1 MKKFRFIMF
10 LCISF
15 IVYAILSIILEK
27 IDSSLIYNKFF
38 MFLSCVIVIGLIITN
53 IACNQKNLQVNMIS
67 YKKIIVLSLEYSF
80 ISSII
85 IFVAR
90 VIVSLIL
97 YGFLGLKES
106 ISWFAISALIGFGA
120 LFILYFIIF
129 ICFKNI
135 SNKEK
140 N

>member
-1 MKKFRFIMF
+1 MKKFKFIML

-15 IVYAILSIILEK
+15 ILYAMLSIILEK

-38 MFLSCVIVIGLIITN
+38 MCLSCVIVIGLIITN
-53 IACNQKNLQVNMIS
+53 IAFNQKTLQVNMIS
-67 YKKIIVLSLEYSF
+67 YKKMIVLSFECSF

-85 IFVAR
+85 IFVVR
-90 VIVSLIL
+90 VILSLFL
-97 YGFLGLKES
+97 YGFSGLEES
-106 ISWFAISALIGFGA
+106 ISWFAMSALIGFGV
-120 LFILYFIIF
+120 LFILYFTIF

-135 SNKEK
+135 SNKKK